1 MAEATPFTL
10 NLAPAL
16 LERLSQDLEKSPEVQ
31 EGFLIGRV
39 IHMNH
44 VTSGITDDS
53 DDGRAEFQPAHSM
66 EISDYHPW
74 NRSDP
79 KFYNPDGS
87 IDGDILHSWGIRDKR
102 VVGYYHY
109 RGQSPNYPSMREMT
123 LTGNLRDFLLSCGLH
138 GFHSDPFILGVL
150 TAAPTE
156 YDQPLPEQSAPPS
169 LPLVNIQWSFW
180 NVDQPG
186 TSLHI
191 PLKPLPTYIT
201 TSLPTP
207 AVSLSLDEKEGLRGI
222 ARCSNPVDTIR
233 LFQEM
238 MKRIPTNGT
247 NMVLEHFAHTIKSQA
262 RWLIQQGS
270 SAKPVAAPTSH
281 RLSTGARSVDTS
293 DSIFNNSLFQL
304 EEEDPELESH
314 LLQIAESQY
323 Y

>member
-31 EGFLIGRV
+31 
-39 IHMNH
+39 
-44 VTSGITDDS
+44 
-53 DDGRAEFQPAHSM
+53 
-66 EISDYHPW
+66 
-74 NRSDP
+74 
-79 KFYNPDGS
+79 
-87 IDGDILHSWGIRDKR
+87 R

-207 AVSLSLDEKEGLRGI
+207 AVSLSLDEKE
-222 ARCSNPVDTIR
+222 
-233 LFQEM
+233 EM